1 MRLVAR
7 RRVKLLVQ
15 LRSVAATET
24 SASVGGVAASEAS
37 ASVGS
42 VGGNDVSRRKC
53 GTREVRCEIVD
64 AGKLDG
70 GHAF

>member
-1 MRLVAR
+1 MVVDMMRLVAR

-42 VGGNDVSRRKC
+42 VGGDDVSAAKVWH
-53 GTREVRCEIVD
+53 TRGALRD
-64 AGKLDG
+64 R
-70 GHAF
+70 